1 MGKTAEKQHTDHIGN
16 FLILFQKI
24 PTPVKMTARDGS
36 SLLYSSKNLARF
48 TQV

>member
-1 MGKTAEKQHTDHIGN
+1 MGKTMEKQHTDHIGN
-16 FLILFQKI
+16 FLILFGEY

-36 SLLYSSKNLARF
+36 SLLFSFKNLARF